1 MSGFLNLGQLRLGS
15 SQQVAAASGGGGGGA
30 FDYSQYLTF
39 TVDPAGTL
47 YKTDAETTP
56 TAVTGDAVVRAY
68 PTLTPQ
74 SGDYLVDATTSP
86 TWKAA
91 ADGINGNPTILV
103 TQSAQSLITNA
114 MVLGQVFSTTSAVL
128 ALCGK
133 ITTPPSSG
141 TRQIFGDLLAGS
153 ALFRCNNGNVTAY
166 LGAGVAYEKS
176 AAYDGSGLFSLVMR
190 WAPNSFDLWA
200 NGTKQSTTT
209 TSGGIAGT
217 AIDTEK
223 FYVVGGVSGAS
234 TSVTWEL
241 LHGGAGATANVSDD
255 DMQALANQYE
265 TLLGR

>member
-1 MSGFLNLGQLRLGS
+1 MRLGLNLGLGS
-15 SQQVAAASGGGGGGA
+15 KQTTAAAGGGGGGS

-47 YKTDAETTP
+47 YQTDAETSLVDT
-56 TAVTGDAVVRAY
+56 TGQNVVRAY
-68 PTLTPQ
+68 PPLTPQ

-86 TWKAA
+86 TWKAG

-103 TQSAQSLITNA
+103 TASAQALITNA
-114 MVLGQVFSTTSAVL
+114 MVLNQVFSTSTVVL

-141 TRQIFGDLLAGS
+141 TRQIFGDLFGAS
-153 ALFRCNNGNVTAY
+153 AVMKCNDGNVTAY
-166 LGAGVAYEKS
+166 LGAGVDYEKS

-190 WAPNSFDLWA
+190 WTGNVFDLWA
-200 NGTKQSTTT
+200 NGTKQSSTN
-209 TSGGIAGT
+209 TSGGIT
-217 AIDTEK
+217 STDIDTEK
-223 FYVVGGVSGAS
+223 FYVVGGVGGGT

-255 DMQALANQYE
+255 DMAALAAQYE

>member
-15 SQQVAAASGGGGGGA
+15 SQQAAAGGGGGGGA

-68 PTLTPQ
+68 PALTPE

-91 ADGINGNPTILV
+91 DDGINGNPTILV
-103 TQSAQSLITNA
+103 TQSAQSLISNA
-114 MVLGQVFSTTSAVL
+114 MVLNQVFSTTTVVL

-141 TRQIFGDLLAGS
+141 TRQIFGDLFGGS
-153 ALFRCNNGNVTAY
+153 ALMKCNSGNVTAF
-166 LGAGVAYEKS
+166 LGAGILYEKT

-190 WAPNSFDLWA
+190 WTGGVFDLWA
-200 NGTKQSTTT
+200 NGTKQSSTN
-209 TSGGIAGT
+209 TSGTISAT